1 MSAKDRFH
9 NLVKSALIRAGW
21 TITHDPFP
29 IDYGDVQ
36 MQIDLGA
43 ERLLAAERG
52 SEKIAVE
59 VKSFIAPSTISEFH
73 TALGQFLNYR
83 SALRA
88 IEPIRILYLAV
99 PLEIYEEFFRLRFIQ
114 EVNKEHRLNLLIYDV
129 EQEAIIQ
136 WIKSTSTA
144 N

>member
-9 NLVKSALIRAGW
+9 NLVKSALIRDGW
-21 TITHDPFP
+21 TITHELFP

-43 ERLLAAERG
+43 ERLVAAERG

-88 IEPIRILYLAV
+88 IEPERILYLAV
-99 PLEIYEEFFRLRFIQ
+99 PLQTYEEFFRLRFIQ
-114 EVNKEHRLNLLIYDV
+114 EVTQEHRLNLLIYDV
-129 EQEAIIQ
+129 EKEGIVQ
-136 WIKSTSTA
+136 WIKLNSTA
-144 N
+144 K